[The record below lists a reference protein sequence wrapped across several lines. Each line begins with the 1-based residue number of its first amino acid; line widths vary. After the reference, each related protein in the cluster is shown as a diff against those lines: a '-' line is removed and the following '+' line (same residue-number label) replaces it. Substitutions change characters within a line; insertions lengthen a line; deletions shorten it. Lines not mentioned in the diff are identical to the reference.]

1 MCGLLASHNSNDM
14 GTLDRFQLEQMGFNP
29 PEGPCIANGRWLR
42 FFIFRDR
49 PWLGVEEYL
58 STETNPAGPMAGE
71 IYAVNYGTHK
81 VEAIQTLEDIKFF
94 LYRNY

>member
-1 MCGLLASHNSNDM
+1 MR
-14 GTLDRFQLEQMGFNP
+14 TLDKHQLEQMGFNP
-29 PEGPCIANGRWLR
+29 PEGPCISHGRLLR

-58 STETNPAGPMAGE
+58 SGGTSPDEPTESE

-81 VEAIQTLEDIKFF
+81 MEAIQSLEDIQFF

>member
-1 MCGLLASHNSNDM
+1 MQA
-14 GTLDRFQLEQMGFNP
+14 LDRFQLEQMGFNP

-42 FFIFRDR
+42 FFIFRER

-58 STETNPAGPMAGE
+58 SADTDSMGTTATE
-71 IYAVNYGTHK
+71 IYAINYGTHK
-81 VEAIQTLEDIKFF
+81 IEAIQTLDDIKSF

>member
-1 MCGLLASHNSNDM
+1 MK
-14 GTLDRFQLEQMGFNP
+14 TLDRFQLEQMGFNP
-29 PEGPCIANGRWLR
+29 PEGPCIANGRLLR

-58 STETNPAGPMAGE
+58 SMGPHQDSPTDSE

-81 VEAIQTLEDIKFF
+81 MEAIQTLEDIQFF

>member
-1 MCGLLASHNSNDM
+1 MK
-14 GTLDRFQLEQMGFNP
+14 TLDRFQLEQMGFNP
-29 PEGPCIANGRWLR
+29 PEGPCIANGRLLR

-58 STETNPAGPMAGE
+58 SVDTDPVGLADRE

-81 VEAIQTLEDIKFF
+81 MEAIKTMEDIQFF
-94 LYRNY
+94 LHRNY